1 MRSILVVFLFYQVVR
16 GNVSTSFE
24 KYEVEEAYW
33 LNLPGLKTIKALSE
47 MECSFLANK
56 DVFAVNAIRF
66 SANSCELGWL
76 KDEPPDQD
84 VSGNLEQK
92 KVKVKKR
99 VGITISKVECPK
111 DKTFPFNNWSSCC
124 KENLESNFWTKK
136 PGLLTQKS
144 KTCSGGSV
152 DCKPE
157 MCKRSK
163 TLESVNP
170 FQVKNVVILQSDLSS
185 APTSSGDECKE
196 LCHSTEAC
204 QGWVFNP
211 DLARCYMKNFAAG
224 KKSFTRKNGFISG
237 LKPSFLGLS
246 ADDLL

>member
-47 MECSFLANK
+47 ME
-56 DVFAVNAIRF
+56 
-66 SANSCELGWL
+66 
-76 KDEPPDQD
+76 
-84 VSGNLEQK
+84 
-92 KVKVKKR
+92 
-99 VGITISKVECPK
+99 ISKVECPK